1 MCVFFFTCRNSI
13 ICIYFLYMGD
23 DKNVEALDTV
33 VATTVDSL
41 VDFQSHEKKRV
52 GSVIANSAAEAYCV
66 VENENK
72 IKLHPCISYASTVL
86 LDDGESL
93 PTIIDAPHSLK
104 SWREYKNGKKNR
116 MHYAGD
122 GSGNPLLMLRK

>member
-1 MCVFFFTCRNSI
+1 
-13 ICIYFLYMGD
+13 MGD
-23 DKNVEALDTV
+23 DENVEALDTV

-122 GSGNPLLMLRK
+122 GSGNPMLVLRK